1 MKQHHSEGSQ
11 TILLTNCHSKRAIQL
26 LDYYNLS
33 QYFVQH
39 FFHEDC
45 LENKYS
51 ILRSL
56 GCDLQSVILYEND
69 EYSVSKAV
77 NNGIKFENIIKI
89 NF

>member
-39 FFHEDC
+39 FFYEDC

-51 ILRSL
+51 ILSSL